1 MEAKITY
8 CYSILLLLL
17 AIVNG
22 HGAWGISMEEEIELE
37 SELRIQGI
45 PGLKSITV
53 NPSFSSLLFSDF
65 FSPIYYCVIDYELIL
80 IYRPIME
87 MSLIV
92 WISTDNLL

>member
-8 CYSILLLLL
+8 CYSLLFLLL

-22 HGAWGISMEEEIELE
+22 HGAWGISIEEEIELE

-53 NPSFSSLLFSDF
+53 NPSFSS
-65 FSPIYYCVIDYELIL
+65 
-80 IYRPIME
+80 
-87 MSLIV
+87 SLIFF
-92 WISTDNLL
+92 LLYTTVLLTMN

>member
-8 CYSILLLLL
+8 CYSLLLLLL

-22 HGAWGISMEEEIELE
+22 HGAWGISIEEEIELE

-65 FSPIYYCVIDYELIL
+65 F
-80 IYRPIME
+80 
-87 MSLIV
+87 
-92 WISTDNLL
+92 LLYTTVLLTMN